1 MNGRLLVQ
9 TWRWQALKFALV
21 AVALVGW
28 GVLIPV
34 IYVAFVEPL
43 RDALDR
49 GLIPEQ
55 FVNFGSGDLL
65 SLTGS
70 ITLGLQHPLFLAL
83 LGIFAVGL
91 SSTAVAGERQ
101 RGTLEVLLARPLA
114 RRAIYLTFAV
124 AIVVILAA
132 LVAATLGGMV
142 IGASL
147 QGVQDELE
155 PARLPLVWLNG
166 VLLWTSFAS
175 FGLAASVTFN
185 RSGPAL
191 GLTLAYVVVM
201 YFLEVLGSLWQ
212 DAEPLQAWSLFHHF
226 LPKEILAG
234 DASGWDFALLA
245 ALTLVPAIYALIV
258 FPRRDIPAPS

>member
-1 MNGRLLVQ
+1 MNMRLLLQ
-9 TWRWQALKFALV
+9 TWRWQALKVGLV
-21 AVALVGW
+21 ALALIGW
-28 GVLIPV
+28 GILIPI

-43 RDALDR
+43 RDALDA

-70 ITLGLQHPLFLAL
+70 ITLALQHPLFLAM

-91 SSTAVAGERQ
+91 ASTAIAGERQ
-101 RGTLEVLLARPLA
+101 RGTLEVLLARPIG
-114 RRAIYLTFAV
+114 RRRIYLTFAF
-124 AIVVILAA
+124 ATAAIIVV
-132 LVAATLGGMV
+132 LVGVAVVGMM
-142 IGASL
+142 IGATI
-147 QGVQDELE
+147 QGVEGELE

-185 RSGPAL
+185 RPGPAV
-191 GLTLAYVVVM
+191 GLTLAYLVIM
-201 YFLEVLGSLWQ
+201 YFLEVLGSLWE

-234 DASGWDFALLA
+234 DANAWDFALLA